1 MELSKNSTKIF
12 LAILLIY
19 TLYAGLYIYR
29 TSFLVDG
36 ERYFVLFDD
45 AMISMRYAKHLAEG
59 YGPTWNIGE
68 TPVEGYTNP
77 LWMAFMSI
85 FHLFPIPASKI
96 SLFIQISGALF
107 LGANL
112 FFVKKIGEFLST
124 NATVPILAV
133 ILTAFYIPLN
143 NWGLQGMEVSALV
156 LVLNAAIWLILR
168 DRGKENFSF
177 IPYLL
182 LGIGTLIRL
191 DMALPYMII
200 LGYQVFSYPKERQ
213 KNLLWGIGIF
223 IVIMGSQ
230 TLFRY
235 IYYGDILPNTYYLK
249 VSGFPIHL
257 RIARGFYVLFA
268 FIQDFNWI
276 LFFLP
281 LVILAYRRDHPVL
294 LLLTLIISQVA
305 YSVYVGGDAWEH
317 KGGSNRYISIIMP
330 IFFILFAFICNKI
343 ITAIGAH
350 TRSSPKLHPRTANI
364 GLILFVTASMVN
376 FNSIYNTTQR
386 NFETWFLV
394 RQPVFIQSNLE
405 YLDIVQA
412 IKKIS
417 TPDARIAVVSAGTIP
432 YFTER
437 FSIDLLGKNDPYI
450 AHLPSRIPDKI
461 EDIRP
466 GHMKW
471 DYDYSIG
478 QLEPD
483 LVIQLWGD
491 KKEAKEVLSKYYVTI
506 EVDGLLLTAR
516 HKSEK
521 ILWDRVQI
529 MP

>member
-1 MELSKNSTKIF
+1 
-12 LAILLIY
+12 
-19 TLYAGLYIYR
+19 
-29 TSFLVDG
+29 
-36 ERYFVLFDD
+36 
-45 AMISMRYAKHLAEG
+45 
-59 YGPTWNIGE
+59 
-68 TPVEGYTNP
+68 
-77 LWMAFMSI
+77 
-85 FHLFPIPASKI
+85 
-96 SLFIQISGALF
+96 
-107 LGANL
+107 
-112 FFVKKIGEFLST
+112 
-124 NATVPILAV
+124 
-133 ILTAFYIPLN
+133 
-143 NWGLQGMEVSALV
+143 
-156 LVLNAAIWLILR
+156 
-168 DRGKENFSF
+168 
-177 IPYLL
+177 
-182 LGIGTLIRL
+182 
-191 DMALPYMII
+191 
-200 LGYQVFSYPKERQ
+200 
-213 KNLLWGIGIF
+213 
-223 IVIMGSQ
+223 
-230 TLFRY
+230 
-235 IYYGDILPNTYYLK
+235 
-249 VSGFPIHL
+249 
-257 RIARGFYVLFA
+257 
-268 FIQDFNWI
+268 
-276 LFFLP
+276 
-281 LVILAYRRDHPVL
+281 
-294 LLLTLIISQVA
+294 
-305 YSVYVGGDAWEH
+305 
-317 KGGSNRYISIIMP
+317 
-330 IFFILFAFICNKI
+330 
-343 ITAIGAH
+343 
-350 TRSSPKLHPRTANI
+350 
-364 GLILFVTASMVN
+364 MVN